1 MHLNGD
7 NKIERNYRHF
17 FFPEIQYKLNEQMKQ
32 EIEQEMKNIYPDIF
46 VNFEEKRQKGEND
59 SYLCELIRTD
69 SIEDFISYV
78 NQKNISLSS
87 KIKSSIFETNSFLVE
102 KEPSLIEYTAFFGS
116 IQIFQYL
123 LNKKTKINVS
133 LWVYSIHSDN
143 AEIIGL
149 LEENENQLSKE
160 SFNLILK
167 ESIKCHHNNI
177 AHYIIDNYIDP
188 EFITNL
194 KYNYGEHI
202 NGYSIQYYNFEF
214 FPTKF
219 SDCYIIFY
227 LVEFDYLKSVKICL
241 SSKKMYKKA

>member
-1 MHLNGD
+1 
-7 NKIERNYRHF
+7 
-17 FFPEIQYKLNEQMKQ
+17 MKQ

-123 LNKKTKINVS
+123 LNKKTKT
-133 LWVYSIHSDN
+133 YHY
-143 AEIIGL
+143 GL
-149 LEENENQLSKE
+149 IQ
-160 SFNLILK
+160 FIVIMLK
-167 ESIKCHHNNI
+167 
-177 AHYIIDNYIDP
+177 
-188 EFITNL
+188 
-194 KYNYGEHI
+194 
-202 NGYSIQYYNFEF
+202 
-214 FPTKF
+214 
-219 SDCYIIFY
+219 
-227 LVEFDYLKSVKICL
+227 
-241 SSKKMYKKA
+241 